1 MPSSRTKKPRRGLKP
16 LRTTRTDRPVT
27 SETAGKS
34 TAPAKPATAP
44 KPLKPVTAAKPV
56 RAGKPVRPL
65 RLGRALARPGL
76 SDERASKL
84 TVMRGD
90 ERFEFRDR
98 LPLLPLRDVV
108 MFPYMTIPLL
118 VGRLPSINA
127 IEKAVARDRVLFVTA
142 QRRSEVADPSHDE
155 LYKVGTVVRVLQL
168 FRLPDGTLRVLVEG
182 LCRVRVT
189 RFSWST
195 DYYVVKVAP
204 LDEDPARGSEVEALM
219 RNVLSLFNDYVHL
232 NRRIPDEVLMTA
244 NNITDP
250 ASLAHT
256 VAAHL
261 LVKVPQKQGLL
272 EVEGTVE
279 RLKLLS
285 QTLTAELEIVK
296 LERKIEGQ
304 VRSQVHKNQKEFYL
318 NEQLKAIRKE
328 LGHQNEFASEID
340 ELQSAIRKARMPRE
354 VLAKAVKELDRLAK
368 MSFMSPEATVVRNY
382 LDWLV
387 TLPWSKVTRDNDDIQ
402 EVERILD
409 EDHYGLRK
417 IKERIVEYLA
427 VLKLTGKNKGP
438 ILCFVGPPGVGKTS
452 LGKSI
457 ARALGRRFVRV
468 SLGGVRD
475 EAEIRGH
482 RRTYIGSL
490 PGRVL
495 QSLKKA
501 GSKNP
506 VFLLDEVDKLGS
518 DFRGDPAAALLEVLD
533 PEQNHTFNDHYL
545 EVDFDLSQVMFVCTA
560 NSLYNIPPALA
571 DRMEIIRLPGY
582 LENEKIEIAKAFLVP
597 KQVKAAGLAPDDV
610 RIGVPALRALVNRY
624 TREAG
629 VRSLERE
636 IASLSRKVAKKK
648 AAGQLKGRVTFT
660 PENMNEF
667 LGPTRFLD
675 TVVERRERVGV
686 ANGLAWTEVGGDV
699 LTIEVSILPGKGE
712 LQLTGKLGDVMRESG
727 QAALSYARAHAA
739 QLGLDKWFYRDIDI
753 HVHIPEGASPKDG
766 PSAGITMCVALVSA
780 LTGVPT
786 RPDVAMTGEITL
798 RGNVLGIGGLN
809 EKTVA
814 ARRAGLKTLLIPKS
828 NEKDLVEIP
837 EEVRA
842 DLEFVLVE
850 NMDQVLKHALER
862 PPGVE
867 PKPKQKPAA
876 DTGEGET
883 ARYAH

>member
-1 MPSSRTKKPRRGLKP
+1 MPRG
-16 LRTTRTDRPVT
+16 
-27 SETAGKS
+27 A
-34 TAPAKPATAP
+34 
-44 KPLKPVTAAKPV
+44 
-56 RAGKPVRPL
+56 
-65 RLGRALARPGL
+65 
-76 SDERASKL
+76 KL

-108 MFPYMTIPLL
+108 MFPYLTIPLL

-127 IEKAVARDRVLFVTA
+127 IEKAVARDRILFVTA
-142 QRRSEVADPSHDE
+142 QKRSEVSDPSYDE

-182 LCRVRVT
+182 LCRVKVE
-189 RFSWST
+189 RFTWST
-195 DYYVVKVAP
+195 DYYLVKVAP
-204 LDEDPARGSEVEALM
+204 LAEDVSRGPEVEALM

-232 NRRIPDEVLMTA
+232 NRRIPDEVLVGA

-250 ASLAHT
+250 VSLAHT

-261 LVKVPQKQGLL
+261 LVKVPQKQQLL
-272 EVEGTVE
+272 ELEGAVE
-279 RLKLLS
+279 RLKLRS
-285 QTLTAELEIVK
+285 QVLTSKLEIGK

-304 VRSQVHKNQKEFYL
+304 VRSQVHRNQKEFYL

-328 LGHQNEFASEID
+328 LGHQNEFASEIE
-340 ELQSAIRKARMPRE
+340 ELQAAIRKARMPRE
-354 VLAKAVKELDRLAK
+354 VLARAIKELDRLSK
-368 MSFMSPEATVVRNY
+368 MSFMWPEATVVRSY

-387 TLPWSKVTRDNDDIQ
+387 SLPWSKVTADRSDIR
-402 EVERILD
+402 EVEKILD

-427 VLKLTGKNKGP
+427 VLKLTGKIKGP

-457 ARALGRRFVRV
+457 ARALDRRFVRM

-490 PGRVL
+490 PGRVV

-545 EVDFDLSQVMFVCTA
+545 EVDFDLSQVMFICTA

-582 LENEKIEIAKAFLVP
+582 LENEKIEIARAFLIP
-597 KQVKAAGLAPDDV
+597 KQMKAAGLEAADL
-610 RIGVPALRALVNRY
+610 RIAVPALRALIHRY

-629 VRSLERE
+629 VRNLERE
-636 IASLSRKVAKKK
+636 LAGLCRKVAKRK
-648 AAGQLKGRVTFT
+648 AAGRLRRRVGVT
-660 PENMNEF
+660 PDNLSRL

-675 TVVERRERVGV
+675 TVVEKRSRVGV
-686 ANGLAWTEVGGDV
+686 ANGLAWTEVGGEM
-699 LTIEVSILPGKGE
+699 LTIEVSVLPGKGE
-712 LQLTGKLGDVMRESG
+712 LLLTGKLGEVMRESG
-727 QAALSYARAHAA
+727 QAALSYARGRAA

-780 LTGVPT
+780 LTGIPT
-786 RPDVAMTGEITL
+786 RADVAMTGEITL
-798 RGNVLGIGGLN
+798 RGTVMGIGGLN

-814 ARRAGLKTLLIPKS
+814 ARRAGLHTLLIPRA
-828 NEKDLVEIP
+828 NEKDLAEIP
-837 EEVRA
+837 EDLRA
-842 DLEFVLVE
+842 DTEFILVE
-850 NMDQVLKHALER
+850 SMDEVLQHALER
-862 PPGVE
+862 PLPGAT
-867 PKPKQKPAA
+867 KPAPA
-876 DTGEGET
+876 APASRDEGDS

>member
-1 MPSSRTKKPRRGLKP
+1 MPASGSRKPPGAA
-16 LRTTRTDRPVT
+16 RP
-27 SETAGKS
+27 A
-34 TAPAKPATAP
+34 
-44 KPLKPVTAAKPV
+44 
-56 RAGKPVRPL
+56 RP
-65 RLGRALARPGL
+65 ARPGR
-76 SDERASKL
+76 SAARPPAGIGRAGRL

-142 QRRSEVADPSHDE
+142 QKRSEVADPSHEE

-182 LCRVRVT
+182 LCRVRVE
-189 RFSWST
+189 RFSWSA
-195 DYYVVKVAP
+195 DYYVVRVAP
-204 LDEDPARGSEVEALM
+204 LAEDPARGAEVEAMM

-250 ASLAHT
+250 TSLAHT

-340 ELQSAIRKARMPRE
+340 ELQNAIRKARMPRE
-354 VLAKAVKELDRLAK
+354 VMAKAVKELDRLAK

-387 TLPWSKVTRDNDDIQ
+387 SLPWSKVTRDHEDIHA
-402 EVERILD
+402 VEEILD

-452 LGKSI
+452 LGRSV

-490 PGRVL
+490 PGRIL

-545 EVDFDLSQVMFVCTA
+545 EVDFDLSQVMFICTA
-560 NSLYNIPPALA
+560 NALYNIPPALA

-582 LENEKIEIAKAFLVP
+582 LENEKVEIAKSFLIP
-597 KQVKAAGLAPDDV
+597 KQVKAAGLGPDDL
-610 RIGVPALRALVNRY
+610 RIGLPALRALVNRY

-636 IASLSRKVAKKK
+636 IASLCRKVAKKK
-648 AAGQLKGRVTFT
+648 VAGQQRGRVSVT
-660 PENMNEF
+660 PENLHRF

-712 LQLTGKLGDVMRESG
+712 LLLTGKLGEVMRESG
-727 QAALSYARAHAA
+727 QAALSYARARAVP
-739 QLGLDKWFYRDIDI
+739 LGLDKWFYRDIDI

-786 RPDVAMTGEITL
+786 RADVAMTGEITL
-798 RGNVLGIGGLN
+798 RGSVLGIGGLN

-814 ARRAGLKTLLIPKS
+814 AHRAGLKTLLIPRA

-837 EEVRA
+837 AEVRA
-842 DLEFVLVE
+842 DLEFILVE
-850 NMDQVLKHALER
+850 NMDQVLQHALER
-862 PPGVE
+862 PPAGE
-867 PKPKQKPAA
+867 AKPAPAA
-876 DTGEGET
+876 DAGEGEA

>member
-1 MPSSRTKKPRRGLKP
+1 MPSSGSRKPPG
-16 LRTTRTDRPVT
+16 
-27 SETAGKS
+27 
-34 TAPAKPATAP
+34 PAKPARPVSSQGAP
-44 KPLKPVTAAKPV
+44 A
-56 RAGKPVRPL
+56 RAVKVPGKVPGQGPRSGA
-65 RLGRALARPGL
+65 RLI
-76 SDERASKL
+76 
-84 TVMRGD
+84 VMRGD

-108 MFPYMTIPLL
+108 MFPYLTIPLL

-127 IEKAVARDRVLFVTA
+127 IEKAVARDRILFVTA
-142 QRRSEVADPSHDE
+142 QKRSEVSDPSYDE

-182 LCRVRVT
+182 LCRVRVE
-189 RFSWST
+189 RFTWSS
-195 DYYVVKVAP
+195 DYYLVKVAP
-204 LDEDPARGSEVEALM
+204 LAEDTTRGPEVEALM
-219 RNVLSLFNDYVHL
+219 RNVLSQFNDYVHL
-232 NRRIPDEVLMTA
+232 NRRIPDEVLVSA

-261 LVKVPQKQGLL
+261 LVKVPQKQSLL
-272 EVEGTVE
+272 EVEGAVE
-279 RLKLLS
+279 RLKLLG
-285 QTLTAELEIVK
+285 QTLTSELEIVK

-304 VRSQVHKNQKEFYL
+304 VRSQVHRNQKEFYL

-328 LGHQNEFASEID
+328 LGHQNEFASEIE
-340 ELQSAIRKARMPRE
+340 ELQNAIRKARMPRE
-354 VLAKAVKELDRLAK
+354 VLARAVKELDRLSK

-387 TLPWSKVTRDNDDIQ
+387 SLPWSKVTTDRSDIGM
-402 EVERILD
+402 VERILD

-427 VLKLTGKNKGP
+427 VLKLTGRNKGP

-457 ARALGRRFVRV
+457 ARGLGRRFVRM

-490 PGRVL
+490 PGRIV

-545 EVDFDLSQVMFVCTA
+545 EVDFDLSQVMFICTA

-582 LENEKIEIAKAFLVP
+582 LENEKVEIAKAFLVP
-597 KQVKAAGLAPDDV
+597 KQVKAAGLEPKDL
-610 RIGVPALRALVNRY
+610 RIGLPALRALVNRY

-629 VRSLERE
+629 VRGLERE
-636 IASLSRKVAKKK
+636 LAGLCRKTAKKK
-648 AAGQLKGRVTFT
+648 AAGQMRGRVTIT
-660 PENMNEF
+660 PDNLSRF

-699 LTIEVSILPGKGE
+699 LTIEVSVLPGKGE
-712 LQLTGKLGDVMRESG
+712 LLLTGKLGEVMRESG
-727 QAALSYARAHAA
+727 QAALSYARARAA

-786 RPDVAMTGEITL
+786 RSDVAMTGEITL
-798 RGNVLGIGGLN
+798 RGTVMGIGGLS

-814 ARRAGLKTLLIPKS
+814 ARRAGIKIMLIPKT
-828 NEKDLVEIP
+828 NEKDLAEIP

-842 DLEFVLVE
+842 DIEFILVE
-850 NMDQVLKHALER
+850 NMDEVLQHALDR
-862 PPGVE
+862 PIPGVA
-867 PKPKQKPAA
+867 KPAPEA
-876 DTGEGET
+876 ATGEGES

>member
-1 MPSSRTKKPRRGLKP
+1 
-16 LRTTRTDRPVT
+16 
-27 SETAGKS
+27 
-34 TAPAKPATAP
+34 
-44 KPLKPVTAAKPV
+44 
-56 RAGKPVRPL
+56 
-65 RLGRALARPGL
+65 
-76 SDERASKL
+76 
-84 TVMRGD
+84 MRGD

-108 MFPYMTIPLL
+108 MFPYQTIPLL

-127 IEKAVARDRVLFVTA
+127 IEKAVARDRILFVTA
-142 QRRSEVADPSHDE
+142 QKRSEVSDPSYDE

-182 LCRVRVT
+182 LCRVRVE
-189 RFSWST
+189 RFTWSS
-195 DYYVVKVAP
+195 DYYLVKVAP
-204 LDEDPARGSEVEALM
+204 LEEDVSRGPEVEALM

-232 NRRIPDEVLMTA
+232 NRRIPDEVLGGA

-250 ASLAHT
+250 VSLAHT

-285 QTLTAELEIVK
+285 QTLTSELEIVR

-304 VRSQVHKNQKEFYL
+304 VRSQVHRNQKEFYL

-328 LGHQNEFASEID
+328 LGHQNEFASELE
-340 ELQSAIRKARMPRE
+340 ELQAAIRKARMPRE
-354 VLAKAVKELDRLAK
+354 VLARAVKELDRLSK

-387 TLPWSKVTRDNDDIQ
+387 SLPWSKVTPDRSDIG

-457 ARALGRRFVRV
+457 ARALGRRFVRM

-490 PGRVL
+490 PGRVV

-545 EVDFDLSQVMFVCTA
+545 EVDFDLSQVMFICTA
-560 NSLYNIPPALA
+560 NSLYSIPPALA

-582 LENEKIEIAKAFLVP
+582 LENEKIEIAKSFLVP
-597 KQVKAAGLAPDDV
+597 KQVQAAGLEPADV

-636 IASLSRKVAKKK
+636 LAGLCRKVAKKK
-648 AAGQLKGRVTFT
+648 AAGRLKGRVTIT
-660 PENMNEF
+660 PENLPRF
-667 LGPTRFLD
+667 LGAIRFLD

-699 LTIEVSILPGKGE
+699 LTIEVSVLPGKGE
-712 LQLTGKLGDVMRESG
+712 LLLTGKLGDVMRESG
-727 QAALSYARAHAA
+727 QAALSYARARAA

-766 PSAGITMCVALVSA
+766 PSAGITMCTALISA

-786 RPDVAMTGEITL
+786 RADVAMTGEITL
-798 RGNVLGIGGLN
+798 RGTVMGIGGLN

-814 ARRAGLKTLLIPKS
+814 ARRAGLKTLLVPRA
-828 NEKDLVEIP
+828 NEKDLAEIP
-837 EEVRA
+837 EDLRA

-850 NMDQVLKHALER
+850 NMDEVLQHALDR
-862 PPGVE
+862 PLAGV
-867 PKPKQKPAA
+867 PKPAPAPA
-876 DTGEGET
+876 TGEEDS

>member
-1 MPSSRTKKPRRGLKP
+1 VTRPTRDKKRAAKATP
-16 LRTTRTDRPVT
+16 LRAQR
-27 SETAGKS
+27 
-34 TAPAKPATAP
+34 
-44 KPLKPVTAAKPV
+44 
-56 RAGKPVRPL
+56 
-65 RLGRALARPGL
+65 
-76 SDERASKL
+76 L
-84 TVMRGD
+84 TVTRGD
-90 ERFEFRDR
+90 ETFTFQDR

-108 MFPYMTIPLL
+108 VFPYMTIPLL

-127 IEKAVARDRVLFVTA
+127 IEKAVARDRMLFVTA
-142 QRRSEVADPSHDE
+142 QRRSEIADPSHDE

-168 FRLPDGTLRVLVEG
+168 FRLPDGTMRVLVEG
-182 LCRVRVT
+182 ISRVRVE
-189 RFSWST
+189 RFHWSS
-195 DYYVVKVAP
+195 DYYTVKVVP
-204 LDEDPARGSEVEALM
+204 LAEPSGAGAEVEALM
-219 RNVLSLFNDYVHL
+219 RSVLALFNDYVHL

-250 ASLAHT
+250 SSLAHT

-261 LVKVPQKQGLL
+261 LIKVPQKQGLL
-272 EVEGTVE
+272 EVEGADA

-285 QTLTAELEIVK
+285 QTLASELEIVK

-328 LGHQNEFASEID
+328 LGHQNEFSNEVD
-340 ELQSAIRKARMPRE
+340 ELGVAIKRARMPRE
-354 VLAKAVKELDRLAK
+354 VTAKAMKELDRLAK

-387 TLPWSKVTRDNDDIQ
+387 SLPWSRATKDHEDIR

-417 IKERIVEYLA
+417 VKERIVEYLA
-427 VLKLTGKNKGP
+427 VLKLSGKNKGP

-490 PGRVL
+490 PGRVV

-545 EVDFDLSQVMFVCTA
+545 EVDFDLSQVMFICTA
-560 NSLYNIPPALA
+560 NSLYNIPPALI
-571 DRMEIIRLPGY
+571 DRMEMIRLPGY
-582 LENEKIEIAKAFLVP
+582 LEHEKVAIARSFLVP
-597 KQVKAAGLAPDDV
+597 KQIEASGLKPEDL
-610 RIGVPALRALVNRY
+610 RIGLPALRALVNRY

-629 VRSLERE
+629 VRNLERE
-636 IASLSRKVAKKK
+636 IAGLCRKTAKRK
-648 AAGQLKGRVTFT
+648 AAGLLKGRITIT
-660 PENMNEF
+660 PNNLHRF

-675 TVVERRERVGV
+675 SLVERKSRIGV
-686 ANGLAWTEVGGDV
+686 ANGLAWTEVGGEL

-712 LQLTGKLGDVMRESG
+712 LLLTGKLGEVMRESG
-727 QAALSYARAHAA
+727 QAALSYARSRSV

-753 HVHIPEGASPKDG
+753 HVHVPEGAIPKDG
-766 PSAGITMCVALVSA
+766 PSAGITIATALVSA
-780 LTGVPT
+780 LTGIPT
-786 RPDVAMTGEITL
+786 KPDIAMTGEITL
-798 RGNVLGIGGLN
+798 RGSVLGIGGLN

-814 ARRAGLKTLLIPKS
+814 ARRAGVTTVLIPAA
-828 NEKDLVEIP
+828 NEKDLSEIP
-837 EEVRA
+837 DDVRESLA
-842 DLEFVLVE
+842 FVKVE
-850 NMDQVLKHALER
+850 TMDQVLEHALER
-862 PPGVE
+862 PVGGAPVRDDA
-867 PKPKQKPAA
+867 PPAA
-876 DTGEGET
+876 DPG
-883 ARYAH
+883 YAH